1 MMTVDDLT
9 VGIGKIPYNRD
20 AGPEEVL
27 VFRHY
32 NTNEV
37 WIVFSP
43 VYIIRYMY
51 SLRNM
56 PINRH
61 FLGGMIDAYFFVWP
75 LKVTGGSAALFG
87 VSYPE
92 TDSQINRPVVAFC
105 LVSSL
110 SLLCDELTTKCLML
124 DCAWQDNG
132 RMVEVFCMS
141 LAYLPWNR

>member
-1 MMTVDDLT
+1 MTVDDLT

-32 NTNEV
+32 NANEV

-43 VYIIRYMY
+43 VYIIRYVY

-61 FLGGMIDAYFFVWP
+61 FLGGMIDAYF
-75 LKVTGGSAALFG
+75 
-87 VSYPE
+87 
-92 TDSQINRPVVAFC
+92 
-105 LVSSL
+105 
-110 SLLCDELTTKCLML
+110 LCGPWK
-124 DCAWQDNG
+124 
-132 RMVEVFCMS
+132 S
-141 LAYLPWNR
+141 LAEVQPFLEFLIQKLTPKLTDQ

>member
-20 AGPEEVL
+20 AGLEEVL

-32 NTNEV
+32 NANEV

-56 PINRH
+56 PIN
-61 FLGGMIDAYFFVWP
+61 GGMIDAYFFCV
-75 LKVTGGSAALFG
+75 A
-87 VSYPE
+87 PE
-92 TDSQINRPVVAFC
+92 SHWQKCSPFW
-105 LVSSL
+105 SFL
-110 SLLCDELTTKCLML
+110 SR
-124 DCAWQDNG
+124 N
-132 RMVEVFCMS
+132 
-141 LAYLPWNR
+141 